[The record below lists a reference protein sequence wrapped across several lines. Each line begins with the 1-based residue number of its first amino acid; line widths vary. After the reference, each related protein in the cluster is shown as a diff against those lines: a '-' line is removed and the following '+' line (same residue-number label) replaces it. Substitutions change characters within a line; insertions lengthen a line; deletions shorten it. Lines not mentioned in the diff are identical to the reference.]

1 MKIRAIISVFVASA
15 AVHAWG
21 VDIGEPAPPLDGV
34 AGWVFGA
41 PVATTAS
48 TGTAIR
54 VFILFSTDSA
64 PCRDAMARIGQWQE
78 RYKNRGVVFA
88 GIANVTEDA
97 LRAFASNTPPPFPVA
112 MDPERKTVAT
122 WWKGVVELP
131 TAIVIGSDGCVAW
144 KGYALDGL
152 QDQIESL
159 LEPSA
164 PATPPSPPA
173 APTPA
178 APAPAAEFDEQ
189 LTKLL
194 ADNNYD
200 EAMRRIDEKL
210 KANPRQPA
218 LQRLK
223 AGMLI
228 QSDDPEAYREQCAAM
243 RKLAEGSADDLND
256 LAWMMVQPSALPLK
270 YLDPQL
276 ALQTAEE
283 AVRLTERKDP
293 ALLDTLSHAYYRAG
307 RIADALTATREAI
320 ALVPANAPEELAELK
335 GTAEFFERVRAMQK
349 PATPPAPLAVSEPP
363 PPPAAPGANGSA
375 NAKPKE

>member
-1 MKIRAIISVFVASA
+1 MKIRAIISAFVAGA

-21 VDIGEPAPPLDGV
+21 VDVGEPAPVLDGV

-41 PVATTAS
+41 PVAAGAS
-48 TGTAIR
+48 TGTALR

-64 PCRDAMARIGQWQE
+64 PSRDAMARLGQWQE
-78 RYKNRGVVFA
+78 RYQNRGVVFA
-88 GIANVTEDA
+88 GIAHATEET
-97 LRAFASNTPPPFPVA
+97 LRAFATNSPPPFPVA
-112 MDPERKTVAT
+112 MDPERTSAAT

-131 TAIVIGSDGCVAW
+131 TAIVIGSDGRVAW

-152 QDQIESL
+152 QDQIEAL
-159 LEPSA
+159 LEPPA

-173 APTPA
+173 APA
-178 APAPAAEFDEQ
+178 APAPTAEFDEQ

-200 EAMRRIDEKL
+200 EAVRRIDEKL
-210 KANPRQPA
+210 KVNPRQPA

-228 QSDDPEAYREQCAAM
+228 QSDNPEAYREQCAEM
-243 RKLAEGSADDLND
+243 RKLAGGSADDLND

-276 ALQTAEE
+276 AIQTAEE

-293 ALLDTLSHAYYRAG
+293 ALLDTLAHAYYRAG
-307 RIADALTATREAI
+307 RIADALAASREAI
-320 ALVPANAPEELAELK
+320 ALVPANAPEELAEFK
-335 GTAEFFERVRAMQK
+335 GTAEFLERVRAMPPAPTAVSD
-349 PATPPAPLAVSEPP
+349 PATPPAP
-363 PPPAAPGANGSA
+363 GAGGFA
-375 NAKPKE
+375 DAKPKE